1 MKRLSL
7 ILLVVI
13 CLFVPLNVMAET
25 NHHDVA
31 VLTYDD
37 MGNLRSTGTYRSFN
51 KNASVLGYGV
61 KYK

>member
-1 MKRLSL
+1 M
-7 ILLVVI
+7 V
-13 CLFVPLNVMAET
+13 ET
-25 NHHDVA
+25 NQRDIA

-37 MGNLRSTGTYRSFN
+37 MRNLCSTGTYRSFN

>member
-25 NHHDVA
+25 NQRDVA

-37 MGNLRSTGTYRSFN
+37 MGNLCSTGTYRSFN
-51 KNASVLGYGV
+51 KNTSVLGYGV

>member
-25 NHHDVA
+25 NQRDVV

-37 MGNLRSTGTYRSFN
+37 MGNLRSTETYRFFN

>member
-25 NHHDVA
+25 NHRDVA
-31 VLTYDD
+31 VLTYDEFESCVD
-37 MGNLRSTGTYRSFN
+37 LPEEICVFRD
-51 KNASVLGYGV
+51 KE
-61 KYK
+61 

>member
-1 MKRLSL
+1 M
-7 ILLVVI
+7 
-13 CLFVPLNVMAET
+13 FVPLNVMVET

-37 MGNLRSTGTYRSFN
+37 MGNLRSTGTYRFFN